1 MHHKAN
7 WTQPGLLPEI
17 TGVMK
22 VRCVYPDSVLNKKGA
37 DHTEQRRLYDN
48 YYSQTS
54 GQKESFLQRWDS
66 IQKLWISAHKKM
78 KPFPSTLP
86 PHARWFFDR
95 SMEVLTPHTV
105 SVSCPE
111 SLPVR
116 LNHSFFTFISIC
128 VCASMCC
135 CHLSFTTPGTTRMGW
150 IWPTPVALAC
160 HSHNYSLWPWWGA

>member
-7 WTQPGLLPEI
+7 WTQPGLLPDI

-37 DHTEQRRLYDN
+37 DHTEQWRLYDN

-86 PHARWFFDR
+86 PHARWFLIAPWKYWL
-95 SMEVLTPHTV
+95 LTLFLYHV
-105 SVSCPE
+105 
-111 SLPVR
+111 
-116 LNHSFFTFISIC
+116 LNHSQFAWITAFSLSFQFASVP
-128 VCASMCC
+128 VCAVAISALR
-135 CHLSFTTPGTTRMGW
+135 HQAPRGW
-150 IWPTPVALAC
+150 VGSDQL
-160 HSHNYSLWPWWGA
+160 L